1 MKTKMTLFAN
11 QTSETSKCNKLIDTA
26 LQLQESGKAEFST
39 STNDFGCDTI
49 GIRLHNSMV
58 WYWFELNFEYD
69 QVFFEKR
76 YSMNTGEETSGFRT
90 GFKFLRKLGFY
101 KN

>member
-1 MKTKMTLFAN
+1 MTLFAN
-11 QTSETSKCNKLIDTA
+11 QTSETPKCNKLIDIA
-26 LQLQESGKAEFST
+26 LQLKESGKAEFST
-39 STNDFGCDTI
+39 STNDFGRHTI

-58 WYWFELNFEYD
+58 WYWFEFDFLND
-69 QVFFEKR
+69 LVFFEKR
-76 YSMNTGEETSGFRT
+76 YSMNTGQETSGFRT